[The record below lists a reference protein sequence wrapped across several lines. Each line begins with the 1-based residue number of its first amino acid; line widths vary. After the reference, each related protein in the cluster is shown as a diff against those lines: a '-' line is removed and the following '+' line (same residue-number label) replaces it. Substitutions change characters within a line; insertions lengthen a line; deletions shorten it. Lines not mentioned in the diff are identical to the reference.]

1 MTFFQF
7 ESDFVESLRC
17 IPMQVRHK
25 LDTCGVKLK
34 LAHWTQFTPEER
46 QQLIDVPCDDP
57 ESRDRYRQQLQ
68 SLVVAHS
75 DQPAGELPID
85 PAPAWLVVDD
95 IPATVLEKASSVA
108 ASLSLEQWASLTP
121 LQRFALIKLSR
132 PSHENR
138 NFLPALKE
146 FNLVPASHSV
156 STEPG

>member
-7 ESDFVESLRC
+7 ESDFVESLHC

-34 LAHWTQFTPEER
+34 LLHWNQFSQDER
-46 QQLIDVPCDDP
+46 QQLIDLPCDDP
-57 ESRDRYRQQLQ
+57 NRCDRYRQQLQ
-68 SLVVAHS
+68 AFVTAHNG
-75 DQPAGELPID
+75 QPAGELPID
-85 PAPAWLVVDD
+85 PAPPWNNADE
-95 IPATVLEKASSVA
+95 IPATVLDKASSVNA
-108 ASLSLEQWASLTP
+108 TLTLEQWANLTP

-146 FNLVPASHSV
+146 FNLIPA
-156 STEPG
+156 